1 MKTSI
6 ALIVLLIIFISVWF
20 WPKTAKPLHLVVL
33 TEQQG
38 MLASRDEAIR
48 HAIASDWSEWAKHS
62 DLRLSYVDSSQPQ
75 SELEKSLQTLHAE
88 QAIDALLGCG
98 DSVCLRKAIPWL
110 TQQNRLIL
118 YPASSEG
125 VWQSSLIVHP
135 GLLANQLLLPAI
147 YWLQTQSIRDVLMI
161 GTNSARSTLL
171 LRMLSNHES
180 LRDQQI
186 IVSHLL
192 FDYPQQFNDLNTLII
207 EKIPDLLILD
217 TCEWFSQPPFRLA
230 LSTVPIPVLSLCS
243 DQPADQIPGIYSVQ
257 QLSPTINPEDIS
269 GSSAIS
275 RNMHW
280 LNRQLMLAVRKQP
293 QPDIASLREFFSYRS
308 GKTEA
313 GSLTTGRDLRGSWL
327 SVALLKYENDSL
339 IKVWNSAQDIRP
351 QVFPSSGSA
360 STWLHDLTIYW
371 RNAGGFWRTAST
383 EEP

>member
-1 MKTSI
+1 MKTSVT
-6 ALIVLLIIFISVWF
+6 LIVLLIIFITFWF
-20 WPKTAKPLHLVVL
+20 WPQAAKPLHLVVL
-33 TEQQG
+33 SEQQG

-48 HAIASDWSEWAKHS
+48 YAIAQDWSEWTERDS
-62 DLRLSYVDSSQPQ
+62 LRLSYIDSSQPQ
-75 SELEKSLQTLHAE
+75 SELEKSLQTLDAE

-98 DSVCLRKAIPWL
+98 DSVCLRKVIPWL
-110 TQQNRLIL
+110 TQQQRLIL

-135 GLLANQLLLPAI
+135 GLLANQVLLPAV

-180 LRDQQI
+180 LREQEI
-186 IVSHLL
+186 TVSHLL

-207 EKIPDLLILD
+207 ENMPDLLILD
-217 TCEWFSQPPFRLA
+217 TCEWFTQRPLLLA
-230 LSTVPIPVLSLCS
+230 LSALPLPVLSLCS
-243 DQPADQIPGIYSVQ
+243 DQPADAIPGIYSVQ
-257 QLSPTINPEDIS
+257 QLSQAINPTDIRN
-269 GSSAIS
+269 SSAIS

-280 LNRQLMLAVRKQP
+280 LNRQLMLAISEQP
-293 QPDIASLREFFSYRS
+293 QWDMASLRNFFSYRS
-308 GKTEA
+308 GTTEA
-313 GSLTTGRDLRGSWL
+313 GSLTTDRELRGSWL
-327 SVALLKYENDSL
+327 SVALLKYENDAL
-339 IKVWNSAQDIRP
+339 IPVWKSAQDIRP
-351 QVFPSSGSA
+351 QVFPSSGSP

>member
-1 MKTSI
+1 MKTSVT
-6 ALIVLLIIFISVWF
+6 LVVLLIIFITFWF
-20 WPKTAKPLHLVVL
+20 WPKAAKPLHLVVL
-33 TEQQG
+33 SEQQG

-48 HAIASDWSEWAKHS
+48 YAIDRDWSEWAQHS
-62 DLRLSYVDSSQPQ
+62 TLRLSYIDSSQPQ
-75 SELEKSLQTLHAE
+75 SELEKSLQTLDAE

-110 TQQNRLIL
+110 TQQQRLIL

-135 GLLANQLLLPAI
+135 GLLANQVLLPAV

-180 LRDQQI
+180 LREQEI
-186 IVSHLL
+186 TVSHLL

-207 EKIPDLLILD
+207 ENMPDLLILD
-217 TCEWFSQPPFRLA
+217 TCEWFTQRPLLLA
-230 LSTVPIPVLSLCS
+230 LSALPLPVLSLCS
-243 DQPADQIPGIYSVQ
+243 DQPADAIPGIYSVQ
-257 QLSPTINPEDIS
+257 QLSQAINPADIRN
-269 GSSAIS
+269 SSAIS

-280 LNRQLMLAVRKQP
+280 LNRQLMLAVSEQA
-293 QPDIASLREFFSYRS
+293 QWDTSSLRDFFSYRS

-313 GSLTTGRDLRGSWL
+313 GSLTTDRELRGSWL
-327 SVALLKYENDSL
+327 SVALLKYENDAL
-339 IKVWNSAQDIRP
+339 IPVWKSAQDIRP
-351 QVFPSSGSA
+351 QVFPSSGSP